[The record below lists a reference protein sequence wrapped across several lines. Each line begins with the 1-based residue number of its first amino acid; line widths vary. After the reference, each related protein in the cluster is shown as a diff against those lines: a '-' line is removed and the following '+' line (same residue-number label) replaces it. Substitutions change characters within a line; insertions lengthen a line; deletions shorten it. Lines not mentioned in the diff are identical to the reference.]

1 MISDLI
7 SKLLTFLE
15 KEKIAM
21 KLREASASEFWIES
35 LDNSLAA
42 RFVVDAAAQEISYDF
57 FSTEYDVHLKEETL
71 MDVEKIDFI
80 AEEHKKWKFAEA
92 AEYLWMILDEIKI
105 WARKN
110 NFTVKEKKII

>member
-15 KEKIAM
+15 KEKIAVR
-21 KLREASASEFWIES
+21 LRETSASEFWIES
-35 LDNSLAA
+35 LDNSLVA
-42 RFVVDAAAQEISYDF
+42 RFLVDAAAQEISYDF
-57 FSTEYDVHLKEETL
+57 FSTEYDVHLKEDTL
-71 MDVEKIDFI
+71 RDVEKIDFV

-92 AEYLWMILDEIKI
+92 AEDLWVLLDEIKI

-110 NFTVKEKKII
+110 NFTVKEKRII